1 MYRVSQTT
9 KRKKER
15 IWTTEEEEF
24 LKANYPTT
32 TAPKLAEMLNID
44 SVTSVRRKVDRMGLT
59 KKEKWSDSEKKTL
72 KKLYPVTKTSE
83 LAKIFKGKSMS
94 SIRRKAQELGLNKDS
109 LIINKEDTWNR
120 EKEDTLREL
129 YPTTTAQELVRILNV
144 SSVNSIQ
151 HKVRRLGLSKRQD
164 LKEEGYISLHTLA
177 RKLKVT
183 SKKVMEWVTYMKLET
198 VKKKQGYKK
207 ETVYIKLSHFW
218 DWAKNHKDLICF
230 SNINQNSLGME
241 PDWINEER
249 QKEREKENLNISK
262 NQIRWTKAEK
272 EKLSELYGS
281 FPIYTI
287 EKRLSKR
294 GIGNRVNKTKKYGR
308 SADNMGFLTA
318 HMLAK
323 HLNVDAK
330 VVLNW
335 VNKKGLPHKK
345 TITAY
350 ERKNI
355 LINPK
360 RFWVWAAENKK
371 LLNFTKIERGVLL
384 PEPEW
389 LEQEIKND
397 YYNIPKRQRQPW
409 TTEQER
415 ELCYLCYRKGLLYK
429 EIGKILGRSEN
440 SIQRRISKLKKTNS
454 PLLKEVIRPKF

>member
-1 MYRVSQTT
+1 MSQTT

-24 LKANYPTT
+24 LKAYYPTT
-32 TAPKLAEMLNID
+32 TVPKLAEMLNID
-44 SVTSVRRKVDRMGLT
+44 SVTSVRRKVDRMGLI
-59 KKEKWSDSEKKTL
+59 KKERWSDSEIKTL
-72 KKLYPVTKTSE
+72 ENLYSVTKTSE
-83 LAKIFKGKSMS
+83 LVEIFEKKSVN
-94 SIRRKAQELGLNKDS
+94 SIRRKAQELGLTKDF
-109 LIINKEDTWNR
+109 LTNEKEDTWNK
-120 EKEDTLREL
+120 EKEDTLRKL
-129 YPTTTAQELVRILNV
+129 YPTTTARELVKILNV

-164 LKEEGYISLHTLA
+164 VKEEGYVSLHTLA

-183 SKKVMEWVTYMKLET
+183 PKKVREWVTYMNLQT
-198 VKKKQGYKK
+198 VKKGQGYKK
-207 ETVYIKLSHFW
+207 ETVYIKLSYFW
-218 DWAKNHKDLICF
+218 NWANNHKDLICF
-230 SNINQNSLGME
+230 SNIQPKSLGVE
-241 PDWINEER
+241 PDWINAER
-249 QKEREKENLNISK
+249 EKEREKQNLNISETQK
-262 NQIRWTKAEK
+262 RWTEAEK

-287 EKRLSKR
+287 EKRLNKR

-308 SADNMGFLTA
+308 SVDNMGFLTA

-335 VNKKGLPHKK
+335 VNKKGLPHKR
-345 TITAY
+345 TVTAY

-360 RFWVWAAENKK
+360 QFWVWADENKK
-371 LLNFTKIERGVLL
+371 LLNFSKIERGVLL

-389 LEQEIKND
+389 LEQEIKKD

-454 PLLKEVIRPKF
+454 PLLKQVIKPKF